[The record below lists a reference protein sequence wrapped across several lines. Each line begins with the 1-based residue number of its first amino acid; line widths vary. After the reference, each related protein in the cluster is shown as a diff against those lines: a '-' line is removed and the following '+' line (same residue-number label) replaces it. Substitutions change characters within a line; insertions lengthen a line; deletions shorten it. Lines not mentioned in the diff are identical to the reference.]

1 VNPNLE
7 ADFQYNFIQ
16 TAMYAG
22 YSEAFIIKIIR
33 EALKYGLKINH
44 RDDDLDTMMHTA
56 IYSDDYLGKVE
67 GIYDLLDENGFDST
81 LVDHDS
87 RNLVEAMIYQKYP
100 STKVKDFKK
109 IFVQQVKPENN
120 EKKTSKFKILRRK

>member
-1 VNPNLE
+1 MVTNNEIKNLLSNMSDNIETNVKRIINVFGNLDYRDCENQSILHILVDNIYDEDKCFLAIKSLLKCGVNPNLE

-44 RDDDLDTMMHTA
+44 RDDDIDTMMHTA
-56 IYSDDYLGKVE
+56 IYSDDY
-67 GIYDLLDENGFDST
+67 
-81 LVDHDS
+81 
-87 RNLVEAMIYQKYP
+87 
-100 STKVKDFKK
+100 
-109 IFVQQVKPENN
+109 
-120 EKKTSKFKILRRK
+120 